1 MQTHLRGKDMITTQE
16 WTKDEIDTV
25 LDLALDLKRSRAVGR
40 DHAYLRDKVLAMLF
54 FFTSTRT
61 RASFEAGIA
70 QLGGHGAFI
79 DSTTTQISHGDT

>member
-1 MQTHLRGKDMITTQE
+1 MQTHLRGRDMITTQE

-25 LDLALDLKRSRAVGR
+25 IDLALDLKRARAVGR

-61 RASFEAGIA
+61 RSSFEAGI
-70 QLGGHGAFI
+70 
-79 DSTTTQISHGDT
+79 